1 MGMSD
6 MREVR
11 RRYKERY
18 EDAATETVNEFEEL
32 SNIRWSL
39 ELASLS
45 DVQGSRKWAGMT
57 DPNGIKRI
65 APNGGWDWVRLYE
78 GYLKKPG
85 AFVYALKSEGELC
98 ALLGGGVSDS
108 KVVTKLHY
116 LESAP
121 YVTPLSKYVLDI
133 SVTYV
138 VTVAN
143 SMQSHYTAIYE
154 PNDKVREIAKRD
166 YGFSEDNMFGTGKG
180 FALYLS
186 MSRL

>member
-65 APNGGWDWVRLYE
+65 APNGGWDWVRLGSSQKTE
-78 GYLKKPG
+78 K
-85 AFVYALKSEGELC
+85 
-98 ALLGGGVSDS
+98 
-108 KVVTKLHY
+108 
-116 LESAP
+116 
-121 YVTPLSKYVLDI
+121 I
-133 SVTYV
+133 
-138 VTVAN
+138 
-143 SMQSHYTAIYE
+143 
-154 PNDKVREIAKRD
+154 VR
-166 YGFSEDNMFGTGKG
+166 
-180 FALYLS
+180 
-186 MSRL
+186 